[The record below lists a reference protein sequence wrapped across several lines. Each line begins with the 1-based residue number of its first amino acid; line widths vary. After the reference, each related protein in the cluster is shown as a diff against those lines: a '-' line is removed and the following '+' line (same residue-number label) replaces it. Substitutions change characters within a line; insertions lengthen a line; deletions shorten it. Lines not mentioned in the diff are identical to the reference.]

1 MHNLSE
7 QDFKNILAFM
17 SRVPLKGEEAL
28 VFVQLQQKI
37 AQQIQQPK
45 SEPKAEPKKKGSE

>member
-45 SEPKAEPKKKGSE
+45 SEPKAEPKKK